1 MKKTCEDCKEYW
13 EARARYHKD
22 GKLDHRCILV
32 EKVCADFKLSYTR
45 DVCLKKFPALVAH
58 LICES
63 LGYFTP
69 MSAANALS
77 FHKARKPFCC
87 EWFSHMA
94 QFVYGREQR
103 ELMFNDAA
111 VMEVQKRAI
120 RLAFKNRHHH
130 HGYMSEYKQ
139 AKSIVAAEL
148 KDKGCTSS
156 MLASWF

>member
-1 MKKTCEDCKEYW
+1 MEKTCVDCEEYW
-13 EARARYHKD
+13 EARKRYQKD
-22 GKLDHRCILV
+22 GKLNRRCILV
-32 EKVCADFKLSYTR
+32 ENVCADFKLAYNR

-77 FHKARKPFCC
+77 FYKAREPFCC

-94 QFVYGREQR
+94 QFDPYNRTKN
-103 ELMFNDAA
+103 LFDHPS
-111 VMEVQKRAI
+111 VMRVQKRAI
-120 RLAFKNRHHH
+120 SLAFKNRHHH

>member
-1 MKKTCEDCKEYW
+1 MEKKCEDCQEYW
-13 EARARYHKD
+13 EARARYTKD

-69 MSAANALS
+69 GSAANAIS
-77 FHKARKPFCC
+77 FYKARKPFCC

-94 QFVYGREQR
+94 QFDKENPTKNLFDEPSVLR
-103 ELMFNDAA
+103 
-111 VMEVQKRAI
+111 VQKRVMEQ
-120 RLAFKNRHHH
+120 AFRNRHHH
-130 HGYMSEYKQ
+130 KGYMREYKQ
-139 AKSIVAAEL
+139 AAQIVKREL
-148 KDKGCTSS
+148 NDRGCTSS